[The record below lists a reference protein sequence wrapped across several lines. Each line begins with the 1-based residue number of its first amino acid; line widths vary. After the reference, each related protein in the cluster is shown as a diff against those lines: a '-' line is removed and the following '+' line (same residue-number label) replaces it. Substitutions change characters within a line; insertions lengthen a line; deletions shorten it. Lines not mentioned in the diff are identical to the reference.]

1 MTIGQKF
8 LRFLQNR
15 VLRAVVLIFCLVL
28 AVGVVRSV
36 VTIWQKRGIVAQRQA
51 VLRVEEARKA
61 ALLQQLQEATSSAF
75 VEKAAREKLG
85 LVKPGETVVIMD
97 QTPHSA
103 TGSGTAASD
112 TPSWKQWWQLF
123 F

>member
-97 QTPHSA
+97 QAQAS
-103 TGSGTAASD
+103 GSGGRGAIQDES
-112 TPSWKQWWQLF
+112 PWKGWWALF

>member
-15 VLRAVVLIFCLVL
+15 VFRAAGLVFCLIL

-51 VLRVEEARKA
+51 VLRAEEAKKA
-61 ALLQQLQEATSSAF
+61 ALLEQLQEATSSAF
-75 VEKAAREKLG
+75 IEKAAREKLG

-97 QTPHSA
+97 QTQAS
-103 TGSGTAASD
+103 GSGNQGIFQD
-112 TPSWKQWWQLF
+112 LPSWKQWWGLF